1 MLFEQNSANGLQH
14 RVLSWT
20 FIRRSGENG
29 PPALHLRNGS
39 PFMRLALYQPDIPQ
53 NLGAAIRLSAAFE
66 IDLDVIEPCGFPLS
80 DKAIKRAAMDYG
92 RCAKVSHHVSWA
104 AYLDF
109 LQAEMPAARLVLF
122 TTKSAEPVYGFDFR
136 SDDILLMGR
145 ESAGVPDEVHARADA
160 RLFIP
165 ISAEARSINVI
176 NAASM
181 ALGEALRQTNGFPV
195 R

>member
-1 MLFEQNSANGLQH
+1 MPQRAEKHPSLLLRLQ
-14 RVLSWT
+14 
-20 FIRRSGENG
+20 
-29 PPALHLRNGS
+29 S
-39 PFMRLALYQPDIPQ
+39 PFHMRLALYQPDIPQ
-53 NLGAAIRLSAAFE
+53 NLGAAIRLSAAFD
-66 IDLDVIEPCGFPLS
+66 IDLDVIEPCGFPLG

-92 RCAKVSHHVSWA
+92 RCAKVSHHMSWA
-104 AYLDF
+104 AYLNF
-109 LQAEMPAARLVLF
+109 LQDEMPAARLVLF
-122 TTKSAEPVYGFDFR
+122 TTKSAEPAYGFDFR
-136 SDDILLMGR
+136 PDDILLMGR

-195 R
+195 RVQATRE